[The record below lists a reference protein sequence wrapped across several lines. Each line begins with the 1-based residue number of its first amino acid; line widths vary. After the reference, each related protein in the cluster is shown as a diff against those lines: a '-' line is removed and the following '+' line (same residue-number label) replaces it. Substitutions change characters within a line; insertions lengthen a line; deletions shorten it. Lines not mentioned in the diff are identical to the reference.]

1 MAFCLGVYPD
11 GTQLGPVAGGPSG
24 FITQPGLP
32 VAYAKDVS
40 GGCGSG
46 EVQVF
51 TRDEVSA
58 IALEQIP
65 GGSAVT
71 LSVTPENMVYVYGV
85 GLTAVLGLWI
95 VGMLVGI
102 GLGLVRKL

>member
-1 MAFCLGVYPD
+1 MPFCVGAYPEN
-11 GTQLGPVAGGPSG
+11 TQLGPAAGGPAG
-24 FITQPGLP
+24 FITQPGVP
-32 VAYAKDVS
+32 IAYVKSVS
-40 GGCGSG
+40 GGCASG
-46 EVQVF
+46 ESQLF
-51 TRDEVSA
+51 TRDEISA

-95 VGMLVGI
+95 VGMVVGI
-102 GLGLVRKL
+102 GLGLIRKL